1 MYTVSLLRSTSP
13 LSCEFAER
21 RCDFFV
27 PFFPNTEKPFLLKIN
42 THLCFNLPLRVLYPY
57 PLRNICRNIF
67 LDTYMRCVRNIF
79 FAIYMR
85 CGKLRVENPSFI
97 TLNFK
102 GNHDERPAEDA
113 DVKPPRVCLLSLEA
127 FYLNA
132 RLGDALGG
140 AVDKAMECK
149 RALFFSFSS
158 CFSTG
163 QTISY

>member
-57 PLRNICRNIF
+57 PLRNIF
-67 LDTYMRCVRNIF
+67 LGAYMRCVRNIF
-79 FAIYMR
+79 HDIHMR
-85 CGKLRVENPSFI
+85 CGKLRVEKRSFA
-97 TLNFK
+97 TLTFK
-102 GNHDERPAEDA
+102 GNHDERSAEDA
-113 DVKPPRVCLLSLEA
+113 DVKPPRVCLLSLEV

-132 RLGDALGG
+132 RLGDALDG

-149 RALFFSFSS
+149 RAFESL
-158 CFSTG
+158 
-163 QTISY
+163 Q